1 MPHSII
7 TLESPSSIKRERS
20 TCSVRKSKQRLL
32 HESIATSST
41 EQSSNTRSIHHNDTN
56 TNRMTNVDPSKSIAM
71 QQQRKKLISSSTA
84 LNTVDTNRPTS
95 NRKHLNFSGKRSPVM
110 KKKMKQSL
118 LDRTISK
125 VDGSIRKQQ
134 QLLARSSATNDA
146 SSSNGSFCSSSTAG
160 SSSDSGRLCFKKN
173 AMVETPIVP
182 LHLKGSNHSLF
193 INNSTRTVLGKSNPS
208 LDIIGERLAQYIFF
222 I

>member
-1 MPHSII
+1 
-7 TLESPSSIKRERS
+7 
-20 TCSVRKSKQRLL
+20 
-32 HESIATSST
+32 
-41 EQSSNTRSIHHNDTN
+41 
-56 TNRMTNVDPSKSIAM
+56 
-71 QQQRKKLISSSTA
+71 
-84 LNTVDTNRPTS
+84 
-95 NRKHLNFSGKRSPVM
+95 M

-134 QLLARSSATNDA
+134 QLLARSSAMNDV
-146 SSSNGSFCSSSTAG
+146 SSANGNLCSSSTVG

-182 LHLKGSNHSLF
+182 LQLKGSNHSLF
-193 INNSTRTVLGKSNPS
+193 INNSTMTVLGKSNPS

>member
-41 EQSSNTRSIHHNDTN
+41 EQSSNTRSIRHNDTN
-56 TNRMTNVDPSKSIAM
+56 MNRMTNVDPSKSIAM
-71 QQQRKKLISSSTA
+71 QQQRKKLISSSTV
-84 LNTVDTNRPTS
+84 LNAVDTNRPTS
-95 NRKHLNFSGKRSPVM
+95 DRKHLNFSGKRSPMM

-134 QLLARSSATNDA
+134 QLLARNSAMNDV
-146 SSSNGSFCSSSTAG
+146 SSSNFISYIQV
-160 SSSDSGRLCFKKN
+160 RLRVRAN
-173 AMVETPIVP
+173 NPIY
-182 LHLKGSNHSLF
+182 LWK
-193 INNSTRTVLGKSNPS
+193 
-208 LDIIGERLAQYIFF
+208 
-222 I
+222 